1 MLNNQIVNGLEL
13 HRDGDFLCPIINN
26 KPYKKIVIQ
35 ETDQKTDFGGRVFS
49 VIRLQEQKDGSGVT
63 ITPTEEIILKDVV
76 EFIHKEI
83 ENNLKELEVQ

>member
-35 ETDQKTDFGGRVFS
+35 DGVFGLRYIEAQKKLFGKIKF
-49 VIRLQEQKDGSGVT
+49 
-63 ITPTEEIILKDVV
+63 IIVVRNPLDVYVALK
-76 EFIHKEI
+76 
-83 ENNLKELEVQ
+83 N